1 MTIDL
6 FSPLTLRGVTLRN
19 RIAVSPMCQYSAGD
33 GFAND
38 WHLVHLGKFAQG
50 GAGLVFTEATAVTPT
65 GRITHGD
72 LGIWSDEHAAA
83 LSRITGFLRAHGSAS
98 AIQLGHAGRKASM
111 QRPWEG
117 NAALTETEFA
127 AGDTPWPTVAPSALP
142 VAEGWLVPREMT
154 ADDIAQTVADFAA
167 AARRANWCGFDVA
180 EIHAAHGYL
189 LASFLSP
196 VSNKRTDD
204 YGGSRENRARALFE
218 TVEAVRA
225 VWPDDKPLF
234 VRISSVDGSGASA
247 PEGWDMDDSV
257 WLAGE
262 LKMRGVDVIDCSSG
276 GVSGA
281 ATAGRTAPP
290 PGFQVPY
297 AARIRAEIEIA
308 TQAVGLICEPE
319 QANAIVTESKAD
331 IVALGREMLT
341 DPNWPLHAADTLG
354 ADTGFETWP
363 KQYGW
368 WLDKRRKLVGR

>member
-1 MTIDL
+1 MTSRL
-6 FSPLTLRGVTLRN
+6 FSPLTVRSLTLKN

-33 GFAND
+33 GIAND

-50 GAGLVFTEATAVTPT
+50 GAGLIFTEAVAVNRN

-83 LSRITGFLRAHGSAS
+83 LARITAFLRAHGSAS

-127 AGDTPWPTVAPSALP
+127 KGEMAWRTVAPSPLP
-142 VAEGWLVPREMT
+142 MAEGWLVPHEMS
-154 ADDIAQTVADFAA
+154 AQDIADTVQDFVQAT
-167 AARRANWCGFDVA
+167 RRAHWAGFDVA

-196 VSNKRTDD
+196 HSNKRTDA
-204 YGGSRENRARALFE
+204 YGGSREGRARALFE
-218 TVEAVRA
+218 VVEAVRA
-225 VWPDDKPLF
+225 EWPEDKPLF
-234 VRISSVDGSGASA
+234 VRISSVDGT
-247 PEGWDMDDSV
+247 PDGWNLDDSV

-262 LKMRGVDVIDCSSG
+262 LKARGVDVIDCSSG
-276 GVSGA
+276 GIAGP
-281 ATAGRTAPP
+281 ATAGRTPPP

-297 AARIRAEIEIA
+297 AARIKQDTGIL
-308 TQAVGLICEPE
+308 TQAVGLITEPQ
-319 QANAIVTESKAD
+319 QAEDILAEGSAD
-331 IVALGREMLT
+331 IIAIGREALS
-341 DPNWPLHAADTLG
+341 DPNWPVHAADTLG
-354 ADTGFETWP
+354 DDTAFETWP

-368 WLDKRRKLVGR
+368 WLNKRRESTGRY